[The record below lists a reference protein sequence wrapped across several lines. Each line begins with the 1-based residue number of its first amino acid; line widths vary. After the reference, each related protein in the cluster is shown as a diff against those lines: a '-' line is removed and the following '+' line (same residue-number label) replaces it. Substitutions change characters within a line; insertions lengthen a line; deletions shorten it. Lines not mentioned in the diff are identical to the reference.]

1 MASAALVA
9 LENDRFLANPA
20 REKPVSQFGIT
31 MTLDGRQGVLLAN
44 FTPHNDKLEL
54 EALAFREERFFEAE
68 AGNIEMVVLDR
79 ARHLSEI
86 KPHQPTVGADAL
98 NALQLKQATAGDP
111 AAEAK
116 ALEKDIKR
124 FQNQTM
130 HRQMASKL
138 AKTHIKEG
146 RYNSRLTALPA
157 AHATVLGAR
166 VKKLVATPFQQA
178 FGQQENARPAP
189 PPAPL
194 KPSAVPPGQQYQFSK
209 QEFANFYEEH
219 WLPVR
224 ENTQEAAQSDTA
236 PSASASRPGSAAG
249 TPDSPGVTPPNA
261 LSRRYGQFISPPMQ
275 HELQQ
280 QIETG
285 SSSSSSV
292 SDTSPQN
299 RRYGTTFDEQFIS
312 QLRDKLNSSPS
323 RQEE

>member
-166 VKKLVATPFQQA
+166 VKKLVADSFPAGVWPARKRQASATASAAEAFRCAARTAVSVQQTGIRQFLRGA
-178 FGQQENARPAP
+178 LAACQGEHPGSGAIRHGTFCISQSSGIRSRHAR
-189 PPAPL
+189 
-194 KPSAVPPGQQYQFSK
+194 
-209 QEFANFYEEH
+209 FAWCH
-219 WLPVR
+219 
-224 ENTQEAAQSDTA
+224 AAQCA
-236 PSASASRPGSAAG
+236 IAAIRPVYQSAHA
-249 TPDSPGVTPPNA
+249 T
-261 LSRRYGQFISPPMQ
+261 
-275 HELQQ
+275 
-280 QIETG
+280 
-285 SSSSSSV
+285 
-292 SDTSPQN
+292 
-299 RRYGTTFDEQFIS
+299 
-312 QLRDKLNSSPS
+312 
-323 RQEE
+323 